1 MRNIIIFILILFAN
15 IASAA
20 TWYISSTGNDATGD
34 GSIGSPFFTLNKVW
48 TVIGAGD
55 TVYLRGGTY
64 AFNTQQS
71 LTGKNGTSGNMINI
85 FAYPNETPILT
96 KSGSYTQADGKG
108 IYFEGSYFHW
118 NGIEITGYVQINATT
133 ALAYGMQ
140 AIASSYNT
148 FEQLKVHGNGT
159 GFNMANNQSTVIH
172 CTGNLFLNCDFYENK
187 DPLTTSNNYGNA
199 DGLSIAYIGITS
211 DTNTVRGCRFWWNSD
226 DGFDM
231 YNNDGF
237 VLIEN
242 CWTFYNGYIPN
253 TFDTGGDGIGIKLG
267 DSYSDLSTTHLR
279 TLKNCIAV
287 KNRKHGFGQN
297 GLYGIV
303 KIYNSI
309 GYANTAQSY
318 SMGIHL
324 GDFNIA
330 HIVEN
335 CIAYNNTLASNLGTA
350 STAITNSWQN
360 GISVSD
366 DDFLSID
373 QSLLL
378 TARQADGNLPTIN
391 FLKPIIGSDL
401 IDAGTIVSG
410 MTYEGVATDIGAYE
424 YSATPI
430 VRTKGI
436 SGGNGKA
443 WGKNGTPY
451 GF

>member
-1 MRNIIIFILILFAN
+1 MRKLIVITLILVAN
-15 IASAA
+15 LVNAA
-20 TWYISSTGNDATGD
+20 TWYISPTGNDTTGD
-34 GSIGSPFFTLNKVW
+34 GSISSPYFTLNKVW

-71 LTGKNGTSGNMINI
+71 LTGKNGTSGTLINI
-85 FAYPNETPILT
+85 FAYPNENPVLT

-108 IYFEGSYFHW
+108 IYFEGNYFYW
-118 NGIEITGYVQINATT
+118 KGIEITGYVQINANT
-133 ALAYGMQ
+133 ALAYGFQ

-148 FEQLKVHGNGT
+148 FELLKVHGNGT

-187 DPLTTSNNYGNA
+187 DPLTPGSNYRNA
-199 DGLSIAYIGITS
+199 DGLSICYIGITT
-211 DTNTVRGCRFWWNSD
+211 DTNTIRGCRFWWNSD
-226 DGFDM
+226 DGIDM

-237 VLIEN
+237 VLVEN
-242 CWTFYNGYIPN
+242 CWSFYNGYIPN
-253 TFDTGGDGIGIKLG
+253 TFNDGGDGIGVKLG
-267 DSYSDLSTTHLR
+267 DSFSDLSTSHLR
-279 TLKNCIAV
+279 TVKNCIAV

-309 GYANTAQSY
+309 GYANNAQSY

-330 HIVEN
+330 HVVEN
-335 CIAYNNTLASNLGTA
+335 CIAYGNTLSPNLGTNA
-350 STAITNSWQN
+350 TSITNSWQN
-360 GISVSD
+360 SHVVTD
-366 DDFLSID
+366 ADFVSID

-378 TARQADGNLPTIN
+378 TARQLDGSLPTTN
-391 FLKPIIGSDL
+391 FLRLVAGSDL
-401 IDAGTIVSG
+401 IDSGTVVSG
-410 MTYEGVATDIGAYE
+410 MSYLGTAPDIGVYE
-424 YSATPI
+424 YSANPV

-436 SGGNGKA
+436 SGGAGKA
-443 WGKNGTPY
+443 WGVGGVPY
-451 GF
+451 GN